1 MRRLQASEI
10 LRALVGLAL
19 LLLPAVVEAGVWKG
33 AGPDGGALRLVTA
46 SPSEPNQLYAA
57 GDFYV
62 FVSPNSGKTWRQSGT
77 FLEGNLRAL
86 WVDAADAKQLYAEAQ
101 DGGFWRSD
109 DRGVHW
115 SDIYPGTPVSS
126 SDKQR
131 VSVHPTEGDRLVLA
145 QANGVWTSFDA
156 GDTWAQVY
164 DNSGAQICGVVVSPA
179 ATDELLGIACPDP
192 QGRRAV
198 YLSVDGGASWQ
209 QRTTDSGIRAGR
221 VVPHPSDPS
230 VFYANG
236 FGGMVLRG
244 SNRGTSWETVGTVP
258 APINSLAID
267 PLQPSRFLAGA
278 SNRGIFQSLDG
289 GVTWTQ
295 VIEPDGD
302 VLAVTLTDGPG
313 GLDRAFAAT
322 TKGILS
328 SADGAA
334 WQDANRA
341 LRAQIVP
348 RLFQHADGT
357 VFALAADRLWRS
369 DDRGV
374 RWTELGEPSAGET
387 VSLALDPVDSNLLYV
402 GSIGRIYRST
412 DGGASWSTG
421 SGING
426 GAVIWDLE
434 VDQANPQT
442 VYAAG
447 FVLNAQFNLQPWT
460 VRSDDSGAT
469 WQLINGAGQ
478 GVSNNLVR
486 IAPSNS
492 SILFVGGDG
501 LERSSD
507 GGVTWNPVLTWS
519 SQQQSPYV
527 SDIAFHPTDA
537 NRVYVASTDLG
548 VLRSSDGGVTLTAS
562 NSGLPTPVVY
572 ALVLDPEQP
581 DTLYAATPAGVYRS
595 TNGGTSWQSFGDNY
609 LRSLSLPIVAL
620 MLDRDG
626 NSARLFAGTVGNSL
640 YYRRLDGGCDSARA
654 SRNPRD
660 CRQ

>member
-1 MRRLQASEI
+1 MRRLQAGEI
-10 LRALVGLAL
+10 LRALVGLTL
-19 LLLPAVVEAGVWKG
+19 LLLPAVVEAGVWRG
-33 AGPDGGALRLVTA
+33 AGPDGGALRLLAA
-46 SPSEPNQLYAA
+46 SPSDGNQLYAA

-62 FVSPNSGKTWRQSGT
+62 FISPNSGKTWRQSGT
-77 FLEGNLRAL
+77 FRDGHLRAL
-86 WVDAADAKQLYAEAQ
+86 WVDAADAKRLYAEAS
-101 DGGFWRSD
+101 DGRLWRSD
-109 DRGVHW
+109 DRGLHW
-115 SDIYPGTPVSS
+115 SDIHPGAPQSTSE
-126 SDKQR
+126 KQR
-131 VSVHPTEGDRLVLA
+131 LSVHPTQGDRLALA

-156 GDTWAQVY
+156 GDTWTQVY
-164 DNSGAQICGVVVSPA
+164 DNSGAKICGIVVSPA
-179 ATDELLGIACPDP
+179 ASDELLGVGCADP

-209 QRTTDSGIRAGR
+209 QRTNDSGIRNGR

-258 APINSLAID
+258 APISNLVID
-267 PLQPSRFLAGA
+267 PLQPARFLAGA

-289 GVTWTQ
+289 GATWTQ
-295 VIEPDGD
+295 ALEPDGD
-302 VLAVTLTDGPG
+302 VLAVTFTDGPG

-322 TKGILS
+322 TQGVLRS
-328 SADGAA
+328 PDGAV

-348 RLFQHADGT
+348 RLFQHPDGT
-357 VFALAADRLWRS
+357 LFALAADRLWRS
-369 DDRGV
+369 ADDGV
-374 RWTELGEPSAGET
+374 RWSELGEPSAGDT
-387 VSLALDPVDSNLLYV
+387 VALAFDPVDSNLLYV
-402 GSIGRIYRST
+402 GSIGRIHRST

-426 GAVIWDLE
+426 GAVVWDLE
-434 VDQANPQT
+434 VDPKTPQT

-447 FVLNAQFNLQPWT
+447 FVLNAQFNLQPWA

-469 WQLINGAGQ
+469 WQLVNGAGQ
-478 GVSNNLVR
+478 GNGNNLVR
-486 IAPSNS
+486 IAPSDS

-507 GGVTWNPVLTWS
+507 GGVTWDPVLIWS
-519 SQQQSPYV
+519 SQQKTPHV
-527 SDIAFHPTDA
+527 SDIAFHPTDT

-548 VLRSSDGGVTLTAS
+548 VLKSTDGGVTLTAS
-562 NSGLPTPVVY
+562 NSGLPTPTLY
-572 ALVLDPEQP
+572 ALVLDPADP

-595 TNGGTSWQSFGDNY
+595 TNGGNSWQFFGDNY
-609 LRSLSLPIVAL
+609 LRSLSLPVVAL
-620 MLDRDG
+620 MLDRSDDG
-626 NSARLFAGTVGNSL
+626 ARLFAGTVGNSL
-640 YYRRLDGGCDSARA
+640 YYRQLDGGCDSTRA